1 MIINIE
7 KLFIIWKFIRKNDI
21 NNQIFFLILKKDI
34 NNIEQSQETLIEN
47 NQ

>member
-34 NNIEQSQETLIEN
+34 NNIEQS
-47 NQ
+47 